1 MKTFTGVRQFPPL
14 QYWRAPT
21 VGVCLFLLSLLLAP
35 SCRSGTQTEKPVE
48 VEVGQVGF
56 DHFSNSPVVLL
67 RDKETKKTMPI
78 WIGPAEAQAIAI
90 QLQGQSPPRP
100 LTHDLLR
107 NILEQVGVEFDR
119 VLVTELKG
127 STYYARIH
135 LVNGGKAMEI
145 DSRPSDAIALALG
158 FHRPI
163 FIARDLFEAAQSS
176 EASRHEANERTQ
188 NMQRSTQM
196 FGLTVQE
203 LTDAL
208 ATHFELPDQD
218 GVLVT
223 DVERENGGA
232 RLQRGDVI
240 VAVQGVKVRE
250 IPELRRQL
258 EKEQGRS
265 IIVRVRRNGRE
276 EDIPVSLSQDKTAKK
291 MEEDE

>member
-1 MKTFTGVRQFPPL
+1 
-14 QYWRAPT
+14 
-21 VGVCLFLLSLLLAP
+21 
-35 SCRSGTQTEKPVE
+35 VE